1 MNEESKGH
9 EQETNEQQENQVKT
23 FTEDEVAKMLQQE
36 TDRRVTQ
43 ALAKQ
48 KAQFEKEKV
57 VADKLKD
64 MDEAQ
69 RKEYELEQRLKSIKE
84 REKEMA
90 LKENRMEASNVML
103 KRGLPLEFVD
113 YLVADEAET
122 MLDNINKFETAFKA
136 AVQDAVNKKVS
147 TPPPGSG
154 RSASNGNSTV
164 TKEQFNKMTLA
175 QQSEIYRNDPELFKT
190 LSTL

>member
-1 MNEESKGH
+1 MNEES
-9 EQETNEQQENQVKT
+9 TVNESNSENQKENEVKNY
-23 FTEDEVAKMLQQE
+23 TEDEVAEMLQQE

-48 KAQFEKEKV
+48 KAQFEKDKA
-57 VADKLKD
+57 VAEKLKD

-69 RKEYELEQRLKSIKE
+69 RKEYDLDQRLKAVKE

-113 YLVADEAET
+113 YLVADDAET
-122 MLDNINKFETAFKA
+122 MLDNINKFEGAFNA
-136 AVQDAVNKKVS
+136 AVQVAVNKKVS
-147 TPPPGSG
+147 TPSPGSG
-154 RSASNGNSTV
+154 QSTNTSAAVS
-164 TKEQFNKMTLA
+164 KEQFQKMTLA
-175 QQSEIYRNDPELFKT
+175 QQSELYRKDPELFKT
-190 LSTL
+190 LSAR